1 MNSHNLFALTNIYH
15 QPQNESILVAAVEQ
29 FGRQFGFIPATTT
42 GTFSR
47 QLNQSRLNI
56 PKNVYTFSAKT
67 YIVRY
72 LHYPR
77 RPPFKK
83 KDGGK
88 AMTKTLCDSEEQLLS
103 LFKNRAYTV
112 PQLAELQGIPLKDRK
127 GRARISDIVRRLVN
141 KNYLA
146 KSKHREKHA
155 AYYYGT
161 SYDQILETKMM
172 DDFPPQ
178 WQQCLDWLE
187 YTKVPYLLS
196 DLKRQFKLEDPRWE
210 LNKQLR
216 ILEQNGKIV
225 RGTINKWQYL
235 RHPNSKIT
243 EEHRQALAR
252 SINYRKKM
260 NALGGNMLERKCY
273 ELIKE
278 KGLVATNRE
287 VETRRHYEN
296 EQGEIFEYDII
307 EKQWFGEVY
316 ELNIYSVK
324 NHTASKVDVYELEDR
339 ARAFYGKAIVSR
351 RILICTDAGKA
362 AWDTAKRKGIL
373 ILTVHRLMKLY
384 TDDAVLQDIKKGVL
398 EARRIAR
405 HGSAIDWREGLSKP
419 KDLMQTVEAAAEM

>member
-1 MNSHNLFALTNIYH
+1 MSKEICA
-15 QPQNESILVAAVEQ
+15 
-29 FGRQFGFIPATTT
+29 
-42 GTFSR
+42 
-47 QLNQSRLNI
+47 
-56 PKNVYTFSAKT
+56 
-67 YIVRY
+67 
-72 LHYPR
+72 
-77 RPPFKK
+77 
-83 KDGGK
+83 
-88 AMTKTLCDSEEQLLS
+88 SEEQLLS
-103 LFKNRAYTV
+103 LFKKRAYTV
-112 PQLAELQGIPLKDRK
+112 AQLAELQGIPVENRK
-127 GRARISDIVRRLVN
+127 GRDRISDITRRLV
-141 KNYLA
+141 KKGYLV
-146 KSKHREKHA
+146 KSKHREKHG

-161 SYDQILETKMM
+161 SYDQILETKMLE
-172 DDFPPQ
+172 DFPPQ

-187 YTKVPYLLS
+187 YTKAPYLLA

-210 LNKQLR
+210 LSKQLR

-225 RGTINKWQYL
+225 RGTINKWQYI
-235 RHPNSKIT
+235 RHPSSEMT
-243 EEHRQALAR
+243 EEHRRALAR
-252 SINYRKKM
+252 SINYHKRM
-260 NALGGNMLERKCY
+260 NAIGGNLLERKCY

-296 EQGEIFEYDII
+296 EHGETFEYDIV
-307 EKQWFGEVY
+307 EKQWFGDVY

-324 NHTASKVDVYELEDR
+324 NRTATKVDVYELEDR
-339 ARAFYGKAIVSR
+339 ARAFYGKAVVSR

-419 KDLMQTVEAAAEM
+419 EDLMQYAEAAAEM